1 MSYGFL
7 ALNDDNDVLIS
18 SDTKNL
24 HFAGKATKP
33 NSAYFSFTRHGHHQ
47 EIYYT
52 ITFPNRTSI
61 PVPFFTIPQVNAE
74 VGIAGVTGVNSGSSS
89 KTWTI
94 KIIKTG
100 VIQSTGGFNDFMP
113 EVYVFTDPSA
123 IPASGSYGFQ
133 VFNSDGTTSFDS
145 RLRPLTVTH
154 IGSALQPANP
164 LASSSAVTLSG
175 NECADINN
183 NAFTPTQYNLASFGA
198 ANDEDWPRL
207 GGATEDAIFT
217 PMYHYNSLPQVQR
230 EISFA
235 VTSSDCTGIGIYGE
249 CIGWSESTTSQS
261 TYWCFYRGGIGHH
274 HLSGGNK
281 MRAGWIPCQSGC
293 HWSTTTNALFLALV
307 GPGYSTSTGGGWP
320 YTDETINLTAQN
332 VLVANH
338 SFYD

>member
-33 NSAYFSFTRHGHHQ
+33 NTAAFSFTNHGQHQ
-47 EIYYT
+47 ELHYS

-61 PVPFFTIPQVNAE
+61 PVPFFTIPHGM

-94 KIIKTG
+94 KIIKSG
-100 VIQSTGGFNDFMP
+100 LIQSTGGNNDFMP
-113 EVYVFTDPSA
+113 EVYVFTDPTA
-123 IPASGSYGFQ
+123 IPTSGTHGFQ
-133 VFNSDGTTSFDS
+133 VFNSDGSVSFDS

-164 LASSSAVTLSG
+164 LSSSSAVTLSG

-183 NAFTPTQYNLASFGA
+183 NAFTPTQYNIASFGA
-198 ANDEDWPRL
+198 ANDDDWPRT
-207 GGATEDAIFT
+207 GGGTEGAFT
-217 PMYHYNSLPQVQR
+217 PMYHYNALPQVQR

-235 VTSSDCTGIGIYGE
+235 VTSSNCTGIGIYGE
-249 CIGWSESTTSQS
+249 CIGYSESTTSQS

-274 HLSGGNK
+274 HRSNGNK

>member
-100 VIQSTGGFNDFMP
+100 VIQSTGGNNDFMP
-113 EVYVFTDPSA
+113 EVYVFTDPTA
-123 IPASGSYGFQ
+123 IPTSGTHGFQ
-133 VFNSDGTTSFDS
+133 VFNSDGSVSFDS

-164 LASSSAVTLSG
+164 LSSSSAVTLSG
-175 NECADINN
+175 NECADVNN
-183 NAFTPTQYNLASFGA
+183 NAFTPTQYNIASFGA
-198 ANDEDWPRL
+198 AGAEDWPRT
-207 GGATEDAIFT
+207 GGGTEGAFT

-235 VTSSDCTGIGIYGE
+235 VTSSNCTGIGIYGE
-249 CIGWSESTTSQS
+249 CIGYSESTTSQS

-274 HLSGGNK
+274 HRSNGNK
-281 MRAGWIPCQSGC
+281 MRVAWIPCQSGC
-293 HWSTTTNALFLALV
+293 HWVTATNALFLALF
-307 GPGYSTSTGGGWP
+307 GPGNSSASGGAWP